1 MTADGFLPALSA
13 VINAFFLV
21 AGVYIYVSLVRQ
33 ISSRV
38 TEPDAPFLRR
48 FGRPEALLAVLLALV
63 FLYFAALAG
72 SPAGK
77 AIRMEN
83 RDLIGSG
90 IFTVGLLLMVA
101 AFLWLR
107 RFDLDSLGGFSK
119 IGFFRTAVTGGVL
132 MLAAY
137 PLIFLAD
144 VITQRVLQKPPE
156 RQAIVDLFNA
166 SSTLQQRILIIGLAV
181 SLAPLAEE
189 FIFRFFLYGV
199 LKRYF
204 GRAVGVLASALLF
217 AAVHA
222 HAPSFAPLF
231 VLGSCFALAYEWSGS
246 ILVPM
251 TMHAFFNAV
260 TLTALAYPEL
270 IQQQ

>member
-38 TEPDAPFLRR
+38 TEPDAPFVRK
-48 FGRPEALLAVLLALV
+48 FGWPEAVLAFFLALV
-63 FLYFAALAG
+63 FLSLLTLTG
-72 SPAGK
+72 SSSQK
-77 AIRMEN
+77 VTRM
-83 RDLIGSG
+83 RDSDLIGSAA
-90 IFTVGLLLMVA
+90 FTIGLLLMVA
-101 AFLWLR
+101 GFLRLR
-107 RFDLDSLGGFSK
+107 RFDLDALGGFSK

-144 VITQRVLQKPPE
+144 VITQRLLQKPPE
-156 RQAIVDLFNA
+156 KQAIVEMFNA
-166 SSTLQQRILIIGLAV
+166 SSTLQQRILIIVLAV
-181 SLAPLAEE
+181 SVAPLAEE

-199 LKRYF
+199 VKRYL
-204 GRAVGVLASALLF
+204 GRAVGVVVSALLF

-231 VLGSCFALAYEWSGS
+231 VLGGCFAIAYEWSGS
-246 ILVPM
+246 ILVSM
-251 TMHAFFNAV
+251 TMHAFFNAL

>member
-1 MTADGFLPALSA
+1 MTVDGFLPALSA

-38 TEPDAPFLRR
+38 TEFEAVPVRKFGWPEVVLAIFLAM
-48 FGRPEALLAVLLALV
+48 FFLLT
-63 FLYFAALAG
+63 LAG
-72 SPAGK
+72 SSSHHMT
-77 AIRMEN
+77 RMRN
-83 RDLIGSG
+83 RDLIVSAV
-90 IFTVGLLLMVA
+90 FTIGLLLIVA
-101 AFLWLR
+101 GFLRLR
-107 RFDLDSLGGFSK
+107 RFDLDLLGGFSK

-144 VITQRVLQKPPE
+144 VITQRLLRKPPE
-156 RQAIVDLFNA
+156 KQAIVELFNG
-166 SSTLQQRILIIGLAV
+166 SSTLEQRILIIVLAV
-181 SLAPLAEE
+181 SVAPLAEE
-189 FIFRFFLYGV
+189 FIFRFFMYGV
-199 LKRYF
+199 AKRYF
-204 GRAVGVLASALLF
+204 GRAVGVVVSALLF

-222 HAPSFAPLF
+222 HLPSFAPLF

-251 TMHAFFNAV
+251 TMHALFNAL
-260 TLTALAYPEL
+260 TLTALAFPEL
-270 IQQQ
+270 IKQQ

>member
-1 MTADGFLPALSA
+1 MMADGFFPALSA
-13 VINAFFLV
+13 VFHAFFLV

-38 TEPDAPFLRR
+38 TEPDTPFLRQ
-48 FGRPEALLAVLLALV
+48 FGRPEALLAVLLALF
-63 FLYFAALAG
+63 FLVTLAG
-72 SPAGK
+72 SSPHK
-77 AIRMEN
+77 VTRMGT
-83 RDLIGSG
+83 RDLIVSAV
-90 IFTVGLLLMVA
+90 FTIGLLLIVA
-101 AFLWLR
+101 GFLRLR
-107 RFDLDSLGGFSK
+107 RFDLDALGGFSK
-119 IGFFRTAVTGGVL
+119 IGFFRTAVTAGVL

-144 VITQRVLQKPPE
+144 IITQHLLHKPPE
-156 RQAIVDLFNA
+156 KQAIVDLFNA
-166 SSTLQQRILIIGLAV
+166 SSTLQQRVLIIVLAV
-181 SLAPLAEE
+181 SVAPLAEE

-204 GRAVGVLASALLF
+204 GRALGVLASALLF

-222 HAPSFAPLF
+222 HIPSFAPLF
-231 VLGSCFALAYEWSGS
+231 VLGACFAVAYEWSGS

-251 TMHAFFNAV
+251 TMHAFFNAL

-270 IQQQ
+270 IQQP